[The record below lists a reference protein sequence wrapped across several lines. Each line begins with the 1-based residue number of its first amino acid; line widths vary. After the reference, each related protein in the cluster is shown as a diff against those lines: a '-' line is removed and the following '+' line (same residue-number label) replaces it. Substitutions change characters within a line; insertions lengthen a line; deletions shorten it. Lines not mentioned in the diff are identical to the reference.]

1 LRMARTLFDS
11 RMAHMTIQD
20 NPNAESHTWNEI
32 LSEGV
37 VWQSV
42 IEEMRGSRE
51 VETILG
57 EIREKREWIFV
68 GCGTSFY
75 LAESAAVSWTLLTGQ
90 PARAIPSSEV
100 LLFPQLLQAQ
110 GRDLQAVVI
119 SRSGRTSEAVRAA
132 QTLKHDLQIPTV
144 GITCAQGSELERA
157 CERTIVL
164 RAADEQSTVMT
175 RSFTSMLLSLQI
187 LAARRAQNLR
197 FIDTLRTMAEKF
209 APRIR
214 VIADQME
221 AFVGQHLFADYV
233 FLGQGPFHG
242 IAREAALK
250 VMEMSCSYSQFFHAL
265 EFRHGPKAIV
275 SPATCLTFFLS
286 DTAQKA
292 ETEVL
297 SEMKDLGG
305 VILAICNR
313 ANAEIRR
320 SSDLIVEIDEPGNEL
335 ALLAPFIV
343 PCQLLGFFTGLRK
356 GLNPDQPKNLTRVVI
371 LD

>member
-1 LRMARTLFDS
+1 MV
-11 RMAHMTIQD
+11 HMTI
-20 NPNAESHTWNEI
+20 NGNLNAETHTRNEI
-32 LSEGV
+32 LSQGI

-42 IEEMRGSRE
+42 IDDMRASQE
-51 VETILG
+51 IETILAESRG
-57 EIREKREWIFV
+57 KREWIFI

-75 LAESAAVSWTLLTGQ
+75 LAESAGISWTLLTGQ
-90 PARAIPSSEV
+90 PARAIPGSEV
-100 LLFPQLLQAQ
+100 LLFPKLLQAE

-132 QTLKHDLQIPTV
+132 NVLKHDLQIPTV
-144 GITCAQGSELERA
+144 GITCAQRSELERA
-157 CERTIVL
+157 CDRTIVL

-187 LAARRAQNLR
+187 LAARRAGNLQ
-197 FIDTLRTMAEKF
+197 FIDTVRAMADRF
-209 APRIR
+209 APGIR
-214 VIADQME
+214 GLAGQVE
-221 AFVGQHLFADYV
+221 AFVAQHTFADYV

-292 ETEVL
+292 EIEVL

-320 SSDLIVEIDEPGNEL
+320 SSDLVIEIDVTGNEL
-335 ALLAPFIV
+335 ALLAPFIA
-343 PCQLLGFFTGLRK
+343 PCQLLGFFSGLRK
-356 GLNPDQPKNLTRVVI
+356 GLNPDQPKNLTRVVM